1 MTDPAIDAAQRAW
14 IGRYGDLRR
23 FDEFC
28 DGDTDIAAF
37 VIASAREMAKSVQ
50 ELHKPVIR
58 TDYTDERWIECESC
72 CGEWPC
78 ETAKRVYPSEELGL

>member
-1 MTDPAIDAAQRAW
+1 MTDPAIEAAQRAW

-37 VIASAREMAKSVQ
+37 VIASAREMAKTVQ
-50 ELHKPVIR
+50 ELHRPTGWGGECITCFDSEGRGKP
-58 TDYTDERWIECESC
+58 
-72 CGEWPC
+72 WPC